1 MWLILV
7 AAGLPVPIEHAKS
20 RCFLFVATQ
29 ALGGAALLAVLNEGR
44 GEAFLLL
51 SVEIVYQG
59 AWRQIWLR

>member
-1 MWLILV
+1 LILV

-20 RCFLFVATQ
+20 RSFLFGATQ
-29 ALGGAALLAVLNEGR
+29 ALGGAALLAVVNEGC

-51 SVEIVYQG
+51 GVEIVYQG